1 MDKIKIFI
9 ADDNREFCELL
20 REYIEHQPDLQVVQV
35 ANNGSQALAAMQETS
50 PDVLLL
56 DIIMPHLDGIGV
68 LEKLAELPRRPRV
81 VVLTAFGHEQVTRRA
96 AELGADYCVL
106 KPFDLDVLVTRIRE
120 VARGAPARPS
130 PAPRARNL
138 DAEVTAVIREV
149 GIPAHIRGYSYLR
162 DAILMVVE
170 DMELIN
176 AVTKSLYPA
185 IAQKYRTTP
194 SRVERA
200 IRHAIEVAWSRGNLE
215 AIDEMFGYTVSR
227 DKGKPTNAQFIA
239 MVADRMRVSLRAG

>member
-1 MDKIKIFI
+1 MEKIRIFI

-20 REYIEHQPDLQVVQV
+20 REYIDQQPDLQVVQV
-35 ANNGSQALAAMQETS
+35 ANNGSQVLAALQETS

-106 KPFDLDVLVTRIRE
+106 KPFDLDVLVARIRE
-120 VARGAPARPS
+120 VARGVPARPS
-130 PAPRARNL
+130 PAPRPRNL

-149 GIPAHIRGYSYLR
+149 GIPAHIRGYNYLR

-200 IRHAIEVAWSRGNLE
+200 IRDAIEVAWSRGNFE

-239 MVADRMRVSLRAG
+239 MVADRMRISLRAG